1 MKGCEPALQNGSCIG
16 YLNCRSHL
24 ESELHSHVTHLD
36 LCVSAINGP
45 RVANVGLQADVDLE
59 VGEQWRGRPVLN
71 DAGSSLRSSSNSDS
85 G

>member
-1 MKGCEPALQNGSCIG
+1 M
-16 YLNCRSHL
+16 
-24 ESELHSHVTHLD
+24 LHTWACAFQPEIS
-36 LCVSAINGP
+36 GP

-59 VGEQWRGRPVLN
+59 VGEQWRGGPVLN